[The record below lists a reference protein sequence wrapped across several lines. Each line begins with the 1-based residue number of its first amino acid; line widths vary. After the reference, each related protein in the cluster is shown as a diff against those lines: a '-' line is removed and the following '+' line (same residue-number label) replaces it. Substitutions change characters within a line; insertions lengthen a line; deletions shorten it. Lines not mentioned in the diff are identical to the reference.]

1 MAKEIKSKRP
11 STAKQGMKLHTFIAT
26 GGKPKERKNANS
38 WKGGK

>member
-1 MAKEIKSKRP
+1 MAQEQKKKN
-11 STAKQGMKLHTFIAT
+11 KQGMTLHKWIAT